1 MRIAIVNDMKLAC
14 EALRRAVSAT
24 PPHSVAWIAT
34 DGQQAIDLTQRDR
47 PDLIL
52 MDLIMPGVDGAE
64 ATRRIMAE
72 TPCPILVVTSTVSG
86 NFSKVYEAMGHGALD
101 AVETPTL
108 GPKGDLLGAASLL
121 EKIARIGHLDDTRT
135 GLSSGFFATA
145 VKSSKATAAVPPL
158 VLFGASTGGPNVL
171 ALLLK
176 QLPADLPAPVII
188 AQHVDEAYA
197 GGLAKWLGTESALP
211 VEIATTGAEPRV
223 GRIYLAASD
232 ADLVL
237 GRDRRF
243 KYERES
249 QSWYRPSVDALFL
262 SAARNCPT
270 PGAAALLTGMGR
282 DGAAG
287 LLALRQLNWHTVAQ
301 DKATSVVWGMPKAA
315 IDLGAAKLTL
325 SIGEIVPSV
334 VSSIRRASFHPSS
347 PSR

>member
-1 MRIAIVNDMKLAC
+1 
-14 EALRRAVSAT
+14 
-24 PPHSVAWIAT
+24 
-34 DGQQAIDLTQRDR
+34 
-47 PDLIL
+47 
-52 MDLIMPGVDGAE
+52 
-64 ATRRIMAE
+64 
-72 TPCPILVVTSTVSG
+72 
-86 NFSKVYEAMGHGALD
+86 
-101 AVETPTL
+101 
-108 GPKGDLLGAASLL
+108 
-121 EKIARIGHLDDTRT
+121 
-135 GLSSGFFATA
+135 
-145 VKSSKATAAVPPL
+145 
-158 VLFGASTGGPNVL
+158 
-171 ALLLK
+171 
-176 QLPADLPAPVII
+176 
-188 AQHVDEAYA
+188 
-197 GGLAKWLGTESALP
+197 
-211 VEIATTGAEPRV
+211 V